1 MKAHSRLVLTIGGMT
16 AMALALTCALADGPQ
31 QLAHRSARAQPQ
43 PQCGTYGEL
52 QLLSDAVLTLL
63 PDGGFAAS
71 PFQANLSNVPPNNYG
86 AQPTEV
92 LWDWGPE
99 SGGRLIGS
107 SSVPRY
113 ATSVSIG
120 AAVPAEAAPG
130 GHVVTACWWYA
141 LEETWYYA
149 RADFD
154 VTQPTATPTPTPTA
168 TPAPTPTATPTVTS
182 DPQVDALRLLEEESQ
197 MPPDIRFEEGLPR
210 FVDVRVP
217 LPSTLPADPVVRA
230 LYFVERYRDLYH
242 LDAPYS
248 HLYLKR
254 IVTDETGRHLFFGQH
269 EDGTAVF
276 AAELAVHLEGN
287 DVIGT
292 NGNYLPEIPSFPP
305 PTIDASEAQS
315 IAIGHATGTLEDAE
329 SAGETK
335 LMYFNEGLISGQ
347 TDQTHLAWRVMVR
360 GVSPGDAGPF
370 WMYSV
375 DAHTGE
381 VLLSLDLQFADDRPG
396 EDFDIETANNT
407 TSSSCWI
414 MTTDDDQWFDE
425 DGSCCD
431 YPGGTGN
438 YPGGDADGDSAF
450 DLTHQLYHYFYDNF
464 GRKSY
469 DGDEEDVEVY
479 VHRGV
484 NWRNAHY
491 SQSCDF
497 FEFGDGQVVLDIFA
511 HEFTHGVT
519 DSSAGFIY
527 QNQPGALHESYSDV
541 FAAMVDTANWTIG
554 ENLPGGTI
562 RDLANPSVDHMANYY
577 LTTDD
582 HGGTHTNCGIPNKA
596 AYLIAQGGTHHGVT
610 VHGIGREKTQRLY
623 YDVLTTRLPGNSLFM
638 DARDATVKRAREY
651 AVGGLYGFTF
661 NDLCDVTNAF
671 ASVGLGHPDRDC
683 DGQLD
688 DVDTDDDG
696 DYVGDTSDNCPTV
709 PNPGQEDTDGDLQ
722 GDACDPDDDNDGI
735 ADDGDGSSTVGDN
748 RCTNGNTTNCDDNCR
763 LTFNPNQGDDDHDGI
778 GDVCDDDDDDGVL
791 NPQDNCRSVWNRW
804 QDDNDGDGQGDA
816 CDPDDD
822 NDGIP
827 DDGDGSGVAGDNGC
841 INGDTT
847 NCDDNCRLTANG
859 NQKDGD
865 SDGVG
870 DVCDNCLG
878 DANPDQTDTDEDGSG
893 NACDS
898 DDDGDGIPDDK
909 DFCSEIFNPKN
920 EIIINGIPLACL
932 KTGMPAPRIEGSLH
946 FTQPEQVV
954 RIPVLPCVGGEGP
967 SPCPDWLPED
977 YRTMVGVSL
986 PFEAAVQIVDDK
998 GFVIGKSDPESHPG
1012 LDQTFRLTPS
1022 ADFFFR
1028 PPAAAA
1034 LGGDLSASQGDL
1046 QSQGDGVYQGTQYFL
1061 EISPSAEVELGKEY
1075 PITITTVSG
1084 AGASL
1089 VPGWNHACYTGASQ
1103 PVEDALAGLTGD
1115 VRAAYRLRPDQ
1126 AFDRWFPNR
1135 PDLSTLTTVGPYEA
1149 LFVLTTAGGDWLQTP
1164 SGTPPASTNLV
1175 GGWNSACYLGQTKS
1189 VEEATTGIADQLAI
1203 LYMLEGT
1210 EGWSRFV
1217 PDRPEVG
1224 NITQLEQYEAVLMLV
1239 KGTGGASWAFDP

>member
-1 MKAHSRLVLTIGGMT
+1 
-16 AMALALTCALADGPQ
+16 
-31 QLAHRSARAQPQ
+31 
-43 PQCGTYGEL
+43 
-52 QLLSDAVLTLL
+52 
-63 PDGGFAAS
+63 
-71 PFQANLSNVPPNNYG
+71 
-86 AQPTEV
+86 
-92 LWDWGPE
+92 
-99 SGGRLIGS
+99 
-107 SSVPRY
+107 
-113 ATSVSIG
+113 
-120 AAVPAEAAPG
+120 
-130 GHVVTACWWYA
+130 
-141 LEETWYYA
+141 
-149 RADFD
+149 
-154 VTQPTATPTPTPTA
+154 
-168 TPAPTPTATPTVTS
+168 
-182 DPQVDALRLLEEESQ
+182 
-197 MPPDIRFEEGLPR
+197 
-210 FVDVRVP
+210 
-217 LPSTLPADPVVRA
+217 
-230 LYFVERYRDLYH
+230 
-242 LDAPYS
+242 
-248 HLYLKR
+248 
-254 IVTDETGRHLFFGQH
+254 
-269 EDGTAVF
+269 
-276 AAELAVHLEGN
+276 
-287 DVIGT
+287 
-292 NGNYLPEIPSFPP
+292 
-305 PTIDASEAQS
+305 
-315 IAIGHATGTLEDAE
+315 
-329 SAGETK
+329 
-335 LMYFNEGLISGQ
+335 MYF
-347 TDQTHLAWRVMVR
+347 
-360 GVSPGDAGPF
+360 
-370 WMYSV
+370 V
-375 DAHTGE
+375 DAHSGE
-381 VLLSLDLQFADDRPG
+381 VLLSLDLQPAEDRPG

-407 TSSSCWI
+407 TSSTCWI
-414 MTTDDDQWFDE
+414 LTTDDDQWFDE
-425 DGSCCD
+425 DGPCCD

-450 DLTHQLYHYFYDNF
+450 DLTHQVYHYFYDNF
-464 GRKSY
+464 GRQSY

-479 VHRGV
+479 VHRGA

-491 SQSCDF
+491 SQGCDI

-519 DSSAGFIY
+519 DSSAEFVY
-527 QNQPGALHESYSDV
+527 LKQSGALHESYSDV

-554 ENLPGGTI
+554 ENGLGGAF
-562 RDLANPSVDHMANYY
+562 RDLANPAAFGQPDHMSGLVELQLGQWPDCSPTGN
-577 LTTDD
+577 DC
-582 HGGTHTNCGIPNKA
+582 GFVHTNSGIPNKA
-596 AYLIAQGGTHHGVT
+596 AYLIAQGGTHHGLT
-610 VHGIGREKTQRLY
+610 IHGIGREKTQRLY
-623 YDVLTTRLPGNSLFM
+623 YDVLTTRLTSNAQFM
-638 DARDATVKRAREY
+638 DARDATVKKAREY
-651 AVGGLYGFTF
+651 ALGSLYGFTF
-661 NDLCDVTNAF
+661 NDLCNVTNAF
-671 ASVGLGHPDRDC
+671 ASVGLGYPDRDC

-722 GDACDPDDDNDGI
+722 GDACDPNDDNDGI
-735 ADDGDGSSTVGDN
+735 TDDGDGSSTVGDN

-763 LTFNPNQGDDDHDGI
+763 LTFNSNQADDDNDGV

-804 QDDNDGDGQGDA
+804 QEDEDEDGQGDA

-847 NCDDNCRLTANG
+847 SCDDNCRLTANG

-870 DVCDNCLG
+870 DVCDNCPG
-878 DANPDQTDTDEDGSG
+878 TANTEQADTDEDGSG

-932 KTGMPAPRIEGSLH
+932 KTVMPAPRIEGSLH

-1022 ADFFFR
+1022 ADFFYQP
-1028 PPAAAA
+1028 PPAAS
-1034 LGGDLSASQGDL
+1034 GGDLMAGQAADL

-1089 VPGWNHACYTGASQ
+1089 VPGWNHACYTGAGQ

-1175 GGWNSACYLGQTKS
+1175 QGWNSACYLGQTKS

-1239 KGTGGASWAFDP
+1239 TGTGDASWAFDP